1 MDEHRIA
8 APFHAGE
15 LRAQELAGG
24 GPAGAPIRSQMPD
37 QHRQFFP
44 LLPFVC
50 VAVADAEGWPIAT
63 LLHGEPGFASSP
75 APGQLRIAA
84 LPDPGDPARS
94 HLYPGADIGILGIDL
109 GTRRRN
115 RENGVVTPADAEGLL
130 VDVHQSFGNCP
141 KYIQVRQLA
150 RVRREPGPVE
160 AFGAELPPDAVRLVA
175 ACQTMFVASASGKAA
190 PAQAR
195 GLDISH
201 RGGEIGFLRL
211 GGNVLTVPDYPGN
224 RYFNTLGN
232 LLLEPRAALV
242 MVDFANGDIL
252 QLQGRADIAWEGATL
267 PDARAERSW
276 TFSIVRGWLRRA
288 AFPLAE
294 HVSDGVREVNDRLLR
309 A

>member
-1 MDEHRIA
+1 MIDHRIA
-8 APFHAGE
+8 EPFHAGE
-15 LRAQELAGG
+15 LRAQQLAGG

-50 VAVADAEGWPIAT
+50 VAVADAEGWPLAT

-75 APGQLRIAA
+75 GPGQLRIAA
-84 LPDPGDPARS
+84 LLDPGDPAGP
-94 HLYPGADIGILGIDL
+94 HFHQGAEIGILGIDL

-115 RENGVVTPADAEGLL
+115 RENGVITQADGEGVL

-141 KYIQVRQLA
+141 KYIHVRQLVPVA
-150 RVRREPGPVE
+150 RERGGVE
-160 AFGAELPPDAVRLVA
+160 AFGAELPADAVRLIA
-175 ACQTMFVASASGKAA
+175 GCETMFVASASGNGAQ
-190 PAQAR
+190 AQAR

-201 RGGEIGFLRL
+201 RGGEAGFLRL
-211 GGNVLTVPDYPGN
+211 EGNVLTVPDYPGN

-242 MVDFANGDIL
+242 MVDFASGDML
-252 QLQGRADIAWEGATL
+252 QMQGRAEIAWQDDAL
-267 PDARAERSW
+267 LDARAERAW

-294 HVSDGVREVNDRLLR
+294 AHNVRH
-309 A
+309 AC